1 MNGRDEFVK
10 GAIISQMKRLDDANF
25 LYAAASM
32 FGSAEDDPMLAY
44 IAHRMNVIAVVLEAQ
59 GVTSDE
65 RD

>member
-1 MNGRDEFVK
+1 MIDRDKFVK
-10 GAIISQMKRLDDANF
+10 GAIISQMKQLDDASF

-32 FGSAEDDPMLAY
+32 FGSIEDDPMLAY

-59 GVTSDE
+59 GVTSDD